1 MQADFDLL
9 EIDPSAGIRE
19 IKKAYREKAKLFH
32 PDKNNSPEA
41 AEKFRLYTEAYER
54 LIDLKEGRN
63 IHFSIERNYEEEIRE
78 KARQQSLKKHHQW
91 QQQLKAYERLSI
103 HKIFWGRKV
112 AAIMI
117 CLCLLVILDDKT
129 TGVLIPETIQEGNII
144 LSSDQLYT
152 KIKTETRTFEGAPAI
167 HDESLKIGMP
177 IIIHETPIFH
187 HLKSYTLSSG
197 KTYYPPNTTH
207 EYLPAIIIIIG
218 LLTSSFLINF
228 NNYQSK
234 LWLKTMT
241 IVAILYYLLSI
252 LNAQR

>member
-9 EIDPSAGIRE
+9 EIDPSVGIRE
-19 IKKAYREKAKLFH
+19 IKKAYREKAKIFH

-54 LIDLKEGRN
+54 LKDQKEGRTFYFDTK
-63 IHFSIERNYEEEIRE
+63 HSYEDEISE
-78 KARQQSLKKHHQW
+78 KARQQSLKKYQDW
-91 QQQLKAYERLSI
+91 QQHLKAYERLSI

-117 CLCLLVILDDKT
+117 CLCMLVILDDKT
-129 TGVLIPETIQEGNII
+129 TGTLLPETIQEGDI
-144 LSSDQLYT
+144 LLSNDQFYT
-152 KIKTETRTFEGAPAI
+152 KIKTESRTFEGASAV
-167 HDESLKIGMP
+167 HDESLKAGMP
-177 IIIHETPIFH
+177 IIIHETPLFH

-207 EYLPAIIIIIG
+207 EYIPAILIIIG
-218 LLTSSFLINF
+218 LLTASFLITF
-228 NNYQSK
+228 KNYQSK